1 LNKEVGADKS
11 LKKAL
16 QKNKMRETL
25 VDLLLRQSSE
35 NNKKGV
41 NSMKTL
47 QDLNKVAT
55 MLRVNPSRVAI
66 PDPAY
71 SLVVMLI
78 ESQRLRKKVRVPVI
92 DNPVVHK

>member
-1 LNKEVGADKS
+1 
-11 LKKAL
+11 
-16 QKNKMRETL
+16 
-25 VDLLLRQSSE
+25 
-35 NNKKGV
+35 
-41 NSMKTL
+41 MKTL